1 MSSQKRTEIRGDRKS
16 EFLGTVVGWLIRGLA
31 ATCRYDVEDR
41 CGITRHDEFAG
52 PIIFAM
58 WHNRIVL
65 IPPVWRT
72 TMGNVRKTLV
82 LTSASKD
89 GATLASAME
98 VFGVGAV
105 RGSSSR
111 RGAAALI
118 ALRRAL
124 KEGCDICITPD
135 GPRGPRYEVQPGVI
149 KLAES
154 AGVAIVPLHANPSS
168 FWRLKTWDGL
178 LIPKPFS
185 RVQFV
190 FDTLLVVPPRLDE
203 AAFEAEVARLGAV
216 LAAGT
221 VDS

>member
-16 EFLGTVVGWLIRGLA
+16 ELLGTLVGWLIRGLA
-31 ATCRYDVEDR
+31 ATCRHEIEDR
-41 CGITRHDEFAG
+41 CGITRHDEFTG

-58 WHNRIVL
+58 WHNRIV
-65 IPPVWRT
+65 IVPPIWRN
-72 TMGNVRKTLV
+72 TMAGVRKTYV

-89 GATLASAME
+89 GAILANAMA
-98 VFGVGAV
+98 VFGVGAI

-111 RGAAALI
+111 RGAAALVGM
-118 ALRRAL
+118 RRAL
-124 KEGCDICITPD
+124 KDGCDICVTPD
-135 GPRGPRYEVQPGVI
+135 GPRGPRYQVHPGII

-154 AGVAIVPLHANPSS
+154 AGVAIVPLHANPQS

-185 RVQFV
+185 RIQFV
-190 FDTLLVVPPRLDE
+190 FDHLFVVPPGLDE

-221 VDS
+221 IDP